1 MEFSKTGY
9 QTLLE
14 TALDAGYRFIPFD
27 NTLHLKQGRC
37 CLLRHDVDVDL
48 GAALEIA
55 KVESVLGIRST
66 FFLMLRSPLYNLIGR
81 ANSRIVQEIIQL
93 GHWIGLHYDD
103 GFCLDKQYSL
113 DEWICLESRILEN
126 MFGVEIKAVS
136 FHQPSQAIL
145 SGKIKLNN
153 YVNTY
158 NKKELD
164 GFYYVSDS
172 NKVWKVESP
181 YNIFQKE
188 LYSKVHLLIHPLW
201 WIGDYNLPTEDV
213 WEQMIVSNFYRSQKQ
228 LLETERAYGPAREI
242 TISKAS
248 VCC

>member
-27 NTLHLKQGRC
+27 STLHLKQGNL
-37 CLLRHDVDVDL
+37 CLLRHDVDVNL
-48 GAALEIA
+48 AAALEIA
-55 KVESVLGIRST
+55 KVESTLGIRST
-66 FFLMLRSPLYNLIGR
+66 FFLMLRSPLYNLMGR

-93 GHWIGLHYDD
+93 EHRIGLHYDD
-103 GFCLDKQYSL
+103 GFCLDKRHSIE
-113 DEWICLESRILEN
+113 EWICLESGILEK
-126 MFGVEIKAVS
+126 MFGVQIKVVS
-136 FHQPSQAIL
+136 FHQPSRAIL
-145 SGKIKLNN
+145 SGEMKLNN
-153 YVNTY
+153 HVNTY

-164 GFYYVSDS
+164 GFFYVSDS
-172 NKVWKVESP
+172 NKIWKVESP
-181 YNIFQKE
+181 YDIFQKE

-213 WEQMIVSNFYRSQKQ
+213 WEQMIVSNFYHSQKQ

>member
-27 NTLHLKQGRC
+27 NTLHLEQGKC
-37 CLLRHDVDVDL
+37 CLLRHDVDVDP

-55 KVESVLGIRST
+55 EVESALGVRST
-66 FFLMLRSPLYNLIGR
+66 FFLMLRSPLYNLMGR
-81 ANSRIVQEIIQL
+81 ENSRIVQEIIQL

-103 GFCLDKQYSL
+103 GFCLDKRHSL
-113 DEWICLESRILEN
+113 EEWIRLESKILEE
-126 MFGVEIKAVS
+126 MFEVEIKAVS
-136 FHQPSQAIL
+136 FHQPSQTIL
-145 SGKIKLNN
+145 TGEMKLNSC
-153 YVNTY
+153 VNTY

-181 YNIFQKE
+181 YDIFQEK

-201 WIGDYNLPTEDV
+201 WIGDCNLPTEDV

-242 TISKAS
+242 TISKTS